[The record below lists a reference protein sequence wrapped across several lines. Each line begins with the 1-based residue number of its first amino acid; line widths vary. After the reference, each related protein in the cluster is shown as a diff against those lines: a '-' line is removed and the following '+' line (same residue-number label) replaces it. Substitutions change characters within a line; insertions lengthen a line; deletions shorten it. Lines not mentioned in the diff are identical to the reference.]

1 MMKELSGDLWVMRY
15 PLKILGTSH
24 GRTVTVIRLSSGKLV
39 IHSMAPFSPDDLDAI
54 RRVGEPGWLV
64 EAMLLH
70 DTFAKSG
77 RELFPQLPFLGPPG
91 FDKVVGFHTS
101 SLLPTPPEWDQEL
114 KVIRLKGAPKLEE
127 HAFLHVPSRTLIVA
141 DLVFNFPPDE
151 GPWNHLFHRHVAG
164 LKRYPGMSRIFR
176 WCIAHQAAFR
186 ESVAEL
192 MSWDFDRII
201 PGHGCVIETEGK
213 AKLARALGD
222 AGLV

>member
-1 MMKELSGDLWVMRY
+1 MMKELSADLWVLRY

-70 DTFAKSG
+70 DTYAKNG
-77 RELFPQLPFLGPPG
+77 RALFPELPFLGPQG
-91 FDKVVGFHTS
+91 FSEVVGFKTS
-101 SLLPTPPEWDQEL
+101 PLLPTPPEWDREL

-141 DLVFNFPPDE
+141 DLVFNFRRDE
-151 GPWNHLFHRHVAG
+151 SPWNHIFHRHVAG
-164 LKRYPGMSRIFR
+164 LRRYPGMSRIFR
-176 WCIAHQAAFR
+176 WYIKDHMAFR

-192 MSWDFDRII
+192 MTWDFDRII
-201 PGHGCVIETEGK
+201 PGHGSVIETEGK
-213 AKLARALGD
+213 GKLARALGD
-222 AGLV
+222 AGFA